1 MPESNLPSGGDPTS
15 SGGAIVV
22 VGAPGSGKSTV
33 GALLAER
40 LEVPFID
47 VDQVIEG
54 RAGKPIAEIFADDGE
69 PAFRQLETAVTLE
82 LLDQPGVLS
91 LGGGAVTS
99 ERIRQALTGHRV
111 IWLKVSAGAA
121 ARRVGLNTARPLL
134 LGNVHGTLVRLMAER
149 QPLYAAVAT
158 DDVETD
164 ALEPDAVVARLLER
178 VSS

>member
-1 MPESNLPSGGDPTS
+1 MPANVTPESGLPL
-15 SGGAIVV
+15 GGAIVV

-33 GALLAER
+33 GRLLADR
-40 LEVPFID
+40 LGLPFID
-47 VDQVIEG
+47 VDQVIEE
-54 RAGKPIAEIFADDGE
+54 RAGKPIGEIFADDGE
-69 PAFRQLETAVTLE
+69 PAFRELETAVTLE
-82 LLDQPGVLS
+82 LLVREGVLS

-134 LGNVHGTLVRLMAER
+134 LGNVHGTLVKLMAER

-158 DDVETD
+158 ESVETD
-164 ALEPDAVVARLLER
+164 DLDPDAVVAGLAER